1 MGMVTWRR
9 HHGHDLVA
17 TVVVRQPT
25 AHTIAVW
32 NESTGAVHQ
41 LPTVFQRL
49 QSAKAAADAYLRS
62 TFDHMCTL
70 ESCGD
75 WMIWTG

>member
-9 HHGHDLVA
+9 HHGRDLVA
-17 TVVVRQPT
+17 TVVVRRPH

-32 NESTGAVHQ
+32 NEATGVVRE
-41 LPTVFQRL
+41 PRNVFRRL
-49 QSAKAAADAYLRS
+49 ESAKAAADAHLRDS
-62 TFDHMCTL
+62 FDHVCSL
-70 ESCGD
+70 DSCGK

>member
-17 TVVVRQPT
+17 AVVVRRT
-25 AHTIAVW
+25 NAHTVAVW
-32 NESTGAVHQ
+32 NEATGVVHE
-41 LPTVFQRL
+41 LPTSFQRL
-49 QSAKAAADAYLRS
+49 ESAKAAADAQVRGS
-62 TFDHMCTL
+62 FAHVCTL
-70 ESCGD
+70 ESCGE

>member
-9 HHGHDLVA
+9 HHGRDLVA
-17 TVVVRQPT
+17 TVVVRRPR

-32 NESTGAVHQ
+32 NEATGVVRE
-41 LPTVFQRL
+41 PRTVFQRL
-49 QSAKAAADAYLRS
+49 ESAKAAADAQVRNS
-62 TFDHMCTL
+62 FDHVCSL
-70 ESCGD
+70 ESCGE